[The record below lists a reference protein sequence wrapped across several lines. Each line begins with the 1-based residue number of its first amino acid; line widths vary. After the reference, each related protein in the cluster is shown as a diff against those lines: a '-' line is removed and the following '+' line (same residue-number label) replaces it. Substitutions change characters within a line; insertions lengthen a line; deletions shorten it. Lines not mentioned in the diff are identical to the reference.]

1 MKPLSGVV
9 VTLLFGALMPTV
21 ALGEGDRGS
30 TPTVRHQP
38 PVKALALSAVSQGDG
53 IQLRWRAVPGCD
65 GYRVYHEQGD
75 ALKPDSFWFDVAG
88 AQTTALFQEVSP
100 GESYTFRV
108 SALYGKKE
116 QFQSA
121 PVTVRMKDKSAM
133 GKSDT
138 GK

>member
-1 MKPLSGVV
+1 MKPLSRVLI
-9 VTLLFGALMPTV
+9 TLLLAALVPVTATQV
-21 ALGEGDRGS
+21 VRAAS
-30 TPTVRHQP
+30 PVRHQP
-38 PVKALALSAVSQGDG
+38 PVKALPLTAVSQRDG
-53 IQLRWRAVPGCD
+53 ILLRWRTVAGCD
-65 GYRVYHEQGD
+65 GYRVYHEQGTE
-75 ALKPDSFWFDVAG
+75 LKPDSLWFDVDG

-108 SALYGKKE
+108 SAVYGKKE
-116 QFQSA
+116 QFLSA